1 MKKHIAL
8 LLGIACILLTGV
20 VALGQVAIDYWHFY
34 GGDFGVAHEQAI
46 AEFNASHPDIQ
57 VTAQYIGSA
66 WTGRDKLL
74 TAIAAGTPPDVCLVD
89 DYWVPELAATGNIVK
104 LGDYITA
111 NTVFDVFDLFWQSA
125 KYNGEI
131 WAMPYAAS
139 SLVLYYNKDMFRDA
153 GLDPEAP
160 PTTWGELVDCAKAL
174 TKDLDG
180 DGQIDQWG
188 LMMNTTTRSGV
199 IYDFLPYLWQN
210 GGELFDEGYT
220 ECTIASE
227 EATES
232 LQYLQD
238 LIYVHE
244 ALPAAPPSK
253 GFRTGTVAMIF
264 ASCARLHITYEPV
277 VEFDM
282 GVAVHVMNDELM
294 KPVTVAGGKLFTVF
308 NEEELDAEL
317 VFINWMTNAENNT
330 AWSMAT
336 GYIPLRQ
343 SVVSSDTYQAYL
355 DANPNANPAINQ
367 IPNTRARPNIAA
379 YGDISRV
386 IGNAIEAALLGQQDP
401 ATVFANAIAEAN
413 QVLLDWEERLQQ

>member
-1 MKKHIAL
+1 
-8 LLGIACILLTGV
+8 
-20 VALGQVAIDYWHFY
+20 
-34 GGDFGVAHEQAI
+34 
-46 AEFNASHPDIQ
+46 
-57 VTAQYIGSA
+57 
-66 WTGRDKLL
+66 
-74 TAIAAGTPPDVCLVD
+74 
-89 DYWVPELAATGNIVK
+89 
-104 LGDYITA
+104 
-111 NTVFDVFDLFWQSA
+111 
-125 KYNGEI
+125 
-131 WAMPYAAS
+131 
-139 SLVLYYNKDMFRDA
+139 
-153 GLDPEAP
+153 
-160 PTTWGELVDCAKAL
+160 
-174 TKDLDG
+174 
-180 DGQIDQWG
+180 
-188 LMMNTTTRSGV
+188 
-199 IYDFLPYLWQN
+199 
-210 GGELFDEGYT
+210 
-220 ECTIASE
+220 
-227 EATES
+227 
-232 LQYLQD
+232 
-238 LIYVHE
+238 
-244 ALPAAPPSK
+244 
-253 GFRTGTVAMIF
+253 MIF

-294 KPVTVAGGKLFTVF
+294 NPVTVAGGKLFTVF

-413 QVLLDWEERLQQ
+413 QVLADWEERLQQ